1 MRKHSKSMGRWVVEY
16 QRGGSVAERER
27 ENRAEGKGGEGREEE
42 RKDEED
48 GELDVSFFRKPL
60 DREEDF
66 PLTELFAS
74 LQLG

>member
-1 MRKHSKSMGRWVVEY
+1 VRKHSKSMGRWVVEY
-16 QRGGSVAERER
+16 ERGGSVSERER

-48 GELDVSFFRKPL
+48 GELDVSPL